1 MTALMEKSTVRA
13 LTDAMAAS
21 RAAELLAGAQGNWR
35 VVDENRARQTGLR
48 QRLKQSERRG
58 SEAIDL
64 VLNVLRDFQ
73 ARSLNAFDV
82 HAKPEEMLE
91 AMGRKDSFIALAI
104 GERPWINV
112 EQFRAGWILR
122 EHVRGLNGGSRD
134 YVERVD
140 GGFLRNDCMEGL
152 IDRRRPLRYA
162 LNAAAEAVE
171 DRSVARSAV
180 LVIIDGI
187 SLRRACGEAGISQ
200 GKGQKRIKTA
210 VSEALD
216 AAAAHIGIA
225 A

>member
-1 MTALMEKSTVRA
+1 VTALMEKSSVRA
-13 LTDAMAAS
+13 LADAMAAS

-35 VVDENRARQTGLR
+35 LVDENRIRQTELR

-64 VLNVLRDFQ
+64 VLGVLRDYQ
-73 ARSLNAFDV
+73 ARSLHAFAASGDPQ
-82 HAKPEEMLE
+82 AMLDE
-91 AMGRKDSFIALAI
+91 LARKDSFIALAI
-104 GERPWINV
+104 GAHPSINV

-162 LNAAAEAVE
+162 LNAAAEAIE
-171 DRSVARSAV
+171 DRALARGAI

-187 SLRRACGEAGISQ
+187 SLRKACAESGISH
-200 GKGQKRIKTA
+200 GKGQKRIKMA
-210 VSEALD
+210 VGEALD